1 MKTAA
6 LVLLAFFLCL
16 ASSSGQELQVDSLGY
31 ETFEMTEGDTTYVMK
46 KYFMAFLKK
55 GPNRTQSPE
64 ETEEI
69 QRGHLAYMNELA
81 ETGQLN
87 IAGPFGGSGD
97 GEMQGVVIYN
107 VPTLEIATQLV
118 SNDPAVQAGRLI
130 IEVLP
135 WWAAKGSTLE

>member
-1 MKTAA
+1 MKAAA
-6 LVLLAFFLCL
+6 LILLTFFIYSPPC
-16 ASSSGQELQVDSLGY
+16 SSQDLQVDSLGF
-31 ETFEMTEGDTTYVMK
+31 ETFEMTEGDTTYIMK

-55 GPNRTQSPE
+55 GPNRDQSPE
-64 ETEEI
+64 ETQQI
-69 QRGHLAYMNELA
+69 QKGHLAYMNELA
-81 ETGQLN
+81 QSGQLN

-107 VPTLEIATQLV
+107 VPTLEKATQLV
-118 SNDPAVQAGRLI
+118 SNDPAVIAGRLI